1 MPSVISPP
9 TIKSTAIPRAGYDF
23 QDLVGIELLIRFFR
37 DPDLFQWVTLESD
50 DPETHSLDDVVA
62 LRRDGSVEL
71 IQVKFTVD
79 DGRYPLDWDWLL
91 GKKKRGTSLLAKWS
105 SAFARAEALGPVHSA
120 SLRTNRVPSAEFRA
134 CLEGDRIDLSRL
146 GPDLH
151 ARVVAECGGEAQSKR
166 FFREFAFV
174 TSLPDLDRLEVQL
187 RDALIPTDTDLGGWN
202 LLRSHVRRWST
213 FSGEP
218 GPDGRIRHEHL
229 VQLLS
234 RRRPKPIRQ
243 DFQVP
248 ESYGP
253 PSAEFDRAF
262 LDRIHKRLAPITVL
276 WGTPGRGKS
285 TYLSYLADVLAAN
298 GLVIRH
304 HYFLSLRESSADR
317 TSFFDIANS
326 LFHQIAAKA
335 PDLSRDITGETSN
348 LREDLARVADAL
360 AGKGKRLFIIVDG
373 LDHVWRDTQRVDQLE
388 HLFNVLLPLS
398 DNISLIV
405 GTQRVDHSQLPK
417 RLLVQAEASDWIEIP
432 GMDRVAV
439 HTWVDAQ
446 DRARPLLLNPLRPSD
461 PGEEIARIADAFWEV
476 SHGHPLHLIYAM
488 ESLRSREVRVDVNAV
503 KMVPPCPGGDIRDY
517 YNSLWVT
524 LAAPAKRTLHALAG
538 SPFAWPPRG
547 VRRCF
552 GDFTSVEFLLESRP
566 SGLMPFHGSIFAWV
580 RERADHAEI
589 FDALLPDIVEWLR
602 SDAPSAWR
610 WAWLWIMEARAGNI
624 DPLLGGATRDWAVT
638 SLAHGWPEVQIE
650 EVLGEAERIA
660 FDLGELPR
668 TVALRSVKTRVANAR
683 EFQASEYG
691 LFRAAAIAI
700 AGNRQ
705 QARNLLDNLPVLDHG
720 DLPWLARLTPAEL
733 RDEVTTACVED
744 LARRITAWLALRHR
758 PGQEFVALAD
768 SFVTCALLQGEAT
781 VPRIMRFLRG
791 FRSPAPRLT
800 HYISGLGDRGDLGSL
815 IRLRSELR
823 PARWQVQRRE
833 IETQLLRAA
842 LRIGRDP
849 RSLLNRP
856 SRTLSPLVAAWRRLQ
871 RPQAPVVIAEPPIP
885 EDLLRD
891 RYFSGSEPRLEQFFV
906 DAFWLYVCRAEA
918 GRGPVPVYTQLD
930 REAMGWLAEG
940 LSALES
946 AATSIISGESY
957 GFSTPYEAAA
967 ELAPVQFSNKHERDY
982 SFYTA
987 FKRSLVRIAVD
998 LHLVSRTGIPEK
1010 LIPLAD
1016 FDAARG
1022 SLHWSDSAWISA
1034 RVADQLV
1041 LLAPDA
1047 ASSILDHQVQ
1057 ALDTRVSEFMERGA
1071 EWNELACFAH
1081 LHRVGDPPT
1090 LIRRSADCLLGY
1102 GYRKDLSAME
1112 VLDAIAQIHPHEPAR
1127 TRERLEAVTPV
1138 IDVITEFTDGDET
1151 DHVRSD
1157 LIDTVAATLP
1167 EMLPAFH
1174 RHHIEDEDWRYA
1186 DECLRELLKLVDL
1199 NDPFAAGL
1207 ASTLIDLSSLGVLED
1222 RAASEPAA
1230 ATLHATQLELLGGA
1244 PRIPERPQST
1254 PPRAEKRHKRVPV
1267 GRFSPR
1273 QLPDLLAAISNQDVA
1288 FDEQRSVVKRWL
1300 EHWSGKGRAVEALTA
1315 LEAQLDQLESGI
1327 IVEEALDS
1335 AYRASLAAEG
1345 KNAAFRWLVRAHV
1358 YRRGWASF
1366 WVSESEIMERLEAAA
1381 TVYPERWL
1389 EYVRETS
1396 RPPPFWARRGYG
1408 FSVGQRYLVRFLL
1421 LAGQIEKAA
1430 EVTDVLVSSLLEEVQ
1445 DQPVPPAKWL

>member
-1 MPSVISPP
+1 MSSPP
-9 TIKSTAIPRAGYDF
+9 AIKPTAIPRAGYDF

-37 DPDLFQWVTLESD
+37 NPDLFQWVTLESD
-50 DPETHSLDDVVA
+50 DPETRSLDDVVA

-79 DGRYPLDWDWLL
+79 GGRFPLDWEWLL
-91 GKKKRGTSLLAKWS
+91 AKKRRGTSLLAKWS

-134 CLEGDRIDLSRL
+134 CLERDRIDPSRL
-146 GPDLH
+146 GPDLR
-151 ARVVAECGGEAQSKR
+151 ARMVAECGGEAQTER

-174 TSLPDLDRLEVQL
+174 TGLPDLDRLEVQL

-243 DFQVP
+243 DFHVP
-248 ESYGP
+248 ENYGP

-262 LDRIHKRLAPITVL
+262 LDRIVKRLASITVL

-285 TYLSYLADVLAAN
+285 TYLSHLTEVLAAE

-317 TSFFDIANS
+317 ASFFDVANS

-335 PDLSRDITGETSN
+335 PDLLSRETGEAAN
-348 LREDLARVADAL
+348 LRAELGRVGDAL
-360 AGKGKRLFIIVDG
+360 AAKGKRLFIIIDG
-373 LDHVWRDTQRVDQLE
+373 LDHVWRDTHRVDQLE
-388 HLFNVLLPLS
+388 HLFNTLLPLS

-405 GTQRVDHSQLPK
+405 GTQRVDDSQLPK
-417 RLLVQAEASDWIEIP
+417 KLLVHAEPSDWIEIP
-432 GMDRVAV
+432 AMDRVAV
-439 HTWVDAQ
+439 HAWIAGQ
-446 DRARPLLLNPLRPSD
+446 DSARPLLLNPLRPGD
-461 PGEEIARIADAFWEV
+461 REEEIARIAEAFWEV

-488 ESLRSREVRVDVNAV
+488 ESLRSREVRIDVDAV
-503 KMVPPCPGGDIRDY
+503 KMVAPCPGGDIRDY

-524 LAAPAKRTLHALAG
+524 LTAEAKRILHVLAG

-552 GDFTSVEFLLESRP
+552 GDFTAVEFLLENRP

-580 RERADHAEI
+580 RERTDHAEI

-602 SDAPSAWR
+602 SDAPPAWR
-610 WAWLWIMEARAGNI
+610 WAWLWIMEARAGNVG
-624 DPLLGGATRDWAVT
+624 PLLAGATREWAVT
-638 SLAHGWPEVQIE
+638 SLAEGWPEEQIE
-650 EVLGEAERIA
+650 EVFGEAERIA
-660 FDLGELPR
+660 FDLGELAR
-668 TVALRSVKTRVANAR
+668 TVALRSVKTRVDNAP
-683 EFQASEYG
+683 EFQASDYG
-691 LFRAAAIAI
+691 LFRATAIAI
-700 AGNRQ
+700 AGNHQ
-705 QARNLLDNLPVLDHG
+705 QARNLLDKLPELDHG
-720 DLPWLARLTPAEL
+720 YLPWLARLAPAEL
-733 RDEVTTACVED
+733 RDEVTTACVEE
-744 LARRITAWLALRHR
+744 LARRISAWLVLRHR

-768 SFVTCALLQGEAT
+768 SFVACALLQGEPT
-781 VPRIMRFLRG
+781 LPRIMRFLRG
-791 FRSPAPRLT
+791 FRLPAARLT
-800 HYISGLGDRGDLGSL
+800 HYISGLGDQADLGSL
-815 IRLRSELR
+815 TRLRSELR
-823 PARWQVQRRE
+823 QARWQEERRD
-833 IETQLLRAA
+833 IEAQLLRAA
-842 LRIGRDP
+842 LRVGRDP
-849 RSLLNRP
+849 RSVLNRP

-871 RPQAPVVIAEPPIP
+871 RPHTPVVIAEPPIP
-885 EDLLRD
+885 GDLLRE
-891 RYFSGSEPRLEQFFV
+891 RYFSESAPQLEQFFV
-906 DAFWLYVCRAEA
+906 DAFWLYVCRADIS
-918 GRGPVPVYTQLD
+918 GGPVTVYPQLD
-930 REAMGWLAEG
+930 REAMGWMAKG

-946 AATSIISGESY
+946 AASSVSGEGY

-967 ELAPVQFSNKHERDY
+967 ELAPVQFSNRHERDY
-982 SFYTA
+982 SFYIA

-998 LHLVSRTGIPEK
+998 LHLMSRTDFPDK
-1010 LIPLAD
+1010 LIPLSD
-1016 FDAARG
+1016 FDVVRG
-1022 SLHWSDSAWISA
+1022 SVHWSDSAWISA
-1034 RVADQLV
+1034 RVADRLV

-1057 ALDTRVSEFMERGA
+1057 ALDTRVTEFMERAA

-1081 LHRVGDPPT
+1081 LHGIGDPPT

-1112 VLDAIAQIHPHEPAR
+1112 VLDAIARMHPHEPAR

-1167 EMLPAFH
+1167 ELLPAYH
-1174 RHHIEDEDWRYA
+1174 RHHIEDEDWRNA
-1186 DECLRELLKLVDL
+1186 DECLRELLKSIDL

-1207 ASTLIDLSSLGVLED
+1207 ASTLIDPSSVGVLENRVAD
-1222 RAASEPAA
+1222 DPVAKA
-1230 ATLHATQLELLGGA
+1230 LYATQLGLLGGA
-1244 PRIPERPQST
+1244 PPMPERPQST
-1254 PPRAEKRHKRVPV
+1254 PQRAEKRRKRVAV

-1273 QLPDLLAAISNQDVA
+1273 RLPDLLAAISDPDVA
-1288 FDEQRSVVKRWL
+1288 FDEQRNAVKRWL

-1335 AYRASLAAEG
+1335 AHRASLAAEG
-1345 KNAAFRWLVRAHV
+1345 KDTAFRWLVRAHV

-1366 WVSESEIMERLEAAA
+1366 WVSESEIIERLEAAA

-1389 EYVRETS
+1389 EYVHETS

-1408 FSVGQRYLVRFLL
+1408 FSIGQKYLVRFLL

-1445 DQPVPPAKWL
+1445 DQPIPPAKWL